1 MRTLTVTAA
10 TIPAPVRGA
19 LWMTGAA
26 VAFSGMIG
34 LLRIATDALHPF
46 EVAFFRNA
54 FGLAFMLPWL
64 ARTRFQ
70 GLVTRRQGLYFW
82 RAATGL
88 VAMIAWFYGLSL
100 LPLGEAV
107 ALSFTTPLFVTLGA
121 ALFLGEVV
129 RARRLTATVVG
140 FLGVLI
146 IIRPGA
152 EAVSP
157 AALIVLLS
165 AVFAAASA
173 LMIKALSRTEG
184 ANAIVT
190 YMVVYLT
197 PLSLVPALFVWQWP
211 DAATLAVLA
220 GVGGLATLGH
230 VALTR
235 AMKAADVSVVL
246 PFEYLRLPLVA
257 AIGYLAFGE
266 VIDGW
271 TWLGAAVIT
280 AAALYIAHRET
291 VVARRAEAT
300 AAAADP
306 TRPPALPAPPTS
318 AGATRH
324 KL

>member
-1 MRTLTVTAA
+1 MRSLSAIAA
-10 TIPAPVRGA
+10 GIPAPVQGA

-34 LLRIATDALHPF
+34 LLRLATDALHPF

-54 FGLAFMLPWL
+54 FGLLFMLPWL
-64 ARTRFQ
+64 ARTRFH
-70 GLVTRRQGLYFW
+70 GLATRRQGLYFW

-88 VAMIAWFYGLSL
+88 VAMLSWFYGLSL

-121 ALFLGEVV
+121 ALFLGEIV
-129 RARRLTATVVG
+129 RARRLTATAVG
-140 FLGVLI
+140 FAGALI
-146 IIRPGA
+146 IIRPGV

-157 AALIVLLS
+157 AALIILMS
-165 AVFAAASA
+165 AVFAACSA

-211 DAATLAVLA
+211 DPATLAVLA
-220 GVGGLATLGH
+220 GVGGFATLGH
-230 VALTR
+230 VMLTR
-235 AMKAADVSVVL
+235 AMKAADISVVL
-246 PFEYLRLPLVA
+246 PFEYLRLPMVA
-257 AIGYLAFGE
+257 LIGFVAFGE
-266 VIDGW
+266 VIDAW
-271 TWLGAAVIT
+271 TWVGAVVIT
-280 AAALYIAHRET
+280 ASAVYIAHRET
-291 VVARRAEAT
+291 VVARQR
-300 AAAADP
+300 AAADAATP
-306 TRPPALPAPPTS
+306 AALPAPPAS

-324 KL
+324 KF